1 MTLRQASYSTALA
14 LGAMLL
20 AMGVQVGAQTFTPPP
35 SAPPNSNA
43 YAPLNT
49 SGSGQTKV
57 GGLVLNTGAATVGLS
72 VPNGRIEIGTAPAGA
87 TVTSRVGLAVWGKQ
101 LRIVDGTEGAG
112 KVLTSDANGLASWST
127 AGGGNGL
134 CKGATGSEL
143 PAGYGCAMLP
153 NGAKMQW
160 GRNSYLGVQE
170 FVFLSPFT
178 NTNYSIT
185 ITPENTTSE
194 NCVPSITSK
203 ATTNAKFSTD
213 NACTQYW
220 YNYIA
225 VGY

>member
-1 MTLRQASYSTALA
+1 MNLRQFTYSSAFAVGALV
-14 LGAMLL
+14 LSL
-20 AMGVQVGAQTFTPPP
+20 GVQVGAQTFTPP
-35 SAPPNSNA
+35 SGSPPNSNA

-49 SGSGQTKV
+49 SGAGQTKV

-72 VPNGRIEIGTAPAGA
+72 VPNGRVEIGTAPSGA

-112 KVLTSDANGLASWST
+112 KVLTSDANGLASWSSG
-127 AGGGNGL
+127 AGGTGL
-134 CKGATGSEL
+134 CKGASGTEL
-143 PAGYGCAMLP
+143 PEGYGCAMLP

-160 GRNSYLGVQE
+160 GRSNYVGVQE
-170 FVFLSPFT
+170 FVFLSPFA
-178 NTNYSIT
+178 NTNYAVT

-194 NCVPSITSK
+194 NCVPSITTKS
-203 ATTNAKFSTD
+203 TTNVKFATDDACST
-213 NACTQYW
+213 YW